1 MDDYIR
7 GATELEELAK
17 GVIVGVTFGK
27 RRLQRIA
34 TEELIA
40 EAVTLGASKEYLLG
54 VIDAA
59 LNLKIIT
66 KKEWQEETRGA
77 K

>member
-1 MDDYIR
+1 MDDYLR

-59 LNLKIIT
+59 LKLKIIT
-66 KKEWQEETRGA
+66 KKEWQEEMRGA